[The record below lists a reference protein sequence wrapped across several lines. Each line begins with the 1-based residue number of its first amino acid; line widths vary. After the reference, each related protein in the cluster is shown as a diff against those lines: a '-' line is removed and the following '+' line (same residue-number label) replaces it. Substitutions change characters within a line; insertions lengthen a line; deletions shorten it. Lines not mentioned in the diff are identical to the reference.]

1 MRFGPRRNARVAR
14 KRSRT
19 LPIYGNPVM
28 GDGQDDGKYFR
39 CWNCGF
45 VCDVER
51 DALGGSDSLS
61 GVSYEIYEQ
70 KFSTDGGNAPFIGA
84 SIHGVALDA
93 NGLDAEAL
101 IRKSCLYTGH
111 VLLEEGPDGTAKGI
125 YRNWQPTISSG
136 CPFCGS
142 RNWRGDY

>member
-1 MRFGPRRNARVAR
+1 MRFTPRRTARVAR

-19 LPIYGNPVM
+19 LPIYGNPEM
-28 GDGQDDGKYFR
+28 GDGKDDGKYFR

-45 VCDVER
+45 VCNVER
-51 DALGGSDSLS
+51 DALGDSESLS

-70 KFSTDGGNAPFIGA
+70 KYSTDGSPAPFIGA
-84 SIHGVALDA
+84 AIHGEALD
-93 NGLDAEAL
+93 GEAL
-101 IRKSCLYTGH
+101 IRKCCLYTGH
-111 VLLEEGPDGTAKGI
+111 VLLENGPDGTAKGI
-125 YRNWQPTISSG
+125 YRNWSPLVSAG